1 MEIHKLKHE
10 VIGGFLKIRAITF
23 HSLALEG
30 LTKKK
35 VFFMMEVGWLMKE
48 IRWYVVFVSR
58 GLPLMTQKIPC
69 RTVALLLIERIWSVC
84 TK

>member
-1 MEIHKLKHE
+1 
-10 VIGGFLKIRAITF
+10 
-23 HSLALEG
+23 
-30 LTKKK
+30 
-35 VFFMMEVGWLMKE
+35 MMEVGWLMKE

-69 RTVALLLIERIWSVC
+69 RTVALILIERIWSVC